1 MIFRKGKRDS
11 ILVSYA
17 LLKGFLV
24 VLLLFN
30 PQIFLQCWY
39 GGTHHDSL
47 LAPDVF
53 KCKREKKAEIRIINH
68 NSEKRDKKWC
78 SKLLDFHFLTT
89 LTSTRKSLLCKS
101 WFTACLSLI
110 LNQCDQKS
118 LALRILLT
126 QCYIFISTNIL
137 NHDWEFLQGVKAE
150 SMRYV
155 LLHPDIL
162 FIPPNFTPKNCAK
175 KKSGQNN
182 VVGLFLRTL
191 HFIINYAWLQI
202 RNHIKRLFLK

>member
-53 KCKREKKAEIRIINH
+53 KCKREKEAEIIIRSSASFE
-68 NSEKRDKKWC
+68 SEKRDKKWC
-78 SKLLDFHFLTT
+78 SKLLDFHFYTYVYSQITT
-89 LTSTRKSLLCKS
+89 LQKLIYCLPFTYTKSVWSEESCITNSAYTLYHFHFNQHSQPWLRI
-101 WFTACLSLI
+101 FTGCLSRKYAI
-110 LNQCDQKS
+110 C
-118 LALRILLT
+118 LAT
-126 QCYIFISTNIL
+126 PC
-137 NHDWEFLQGVKAE
+137 
-150 SMRYV
+150 
-155 LLHPDIL
+155 IL

-175 KKSGQNN
+175 KKNQD
-182 VVGLFLRTL
+182 RTM
-191 HFIINYAWLQI
+191 
-202 RNHIKRLFLK
+202 

>member
-53 KCKREKKAEIRIINH
+53 KCKREKEAEIIPFDPPHLLNL
-68 NSEKRDKKWC
+68 KKGT
-78 SKLLDFHFLTT
+78 KNDAQNYL
-89 LTSTRKSLLCKS
+89 
-101 WFTACLSLI
+101 
-110 LNQCDQKS
+110 
-118 LALRILLT
+118 
-126 QCYIFISTNIL
+126 IFI
-137 NHDWEFLQGVKAE
+137 F
-150 SMRYV
+150 
-155 LLHPDIL
+155 LLHL
-162 FIPPNFTPKNCAK
+162 RLLANHYSAK
-175 KKSGQNN
+175 
-182 VVGLFLRTL
+182 VDLLLAFHL
-191 HFIINYAWLQI
+191 Y
-202 RNHIKRLFLK
+202 

>member
-53 KCKREKKAEIRIINH
+53 KCKREKEAEIIPFNPPH
-68 NSEKRDKKWC
+68 LLNLKKGTKNDAQNYLIFI
-78 SKLLDFHFLTT
+78 ST

-126 QCYIFISTNIL
+126 RYIFSFQPTFSTMTENFYRVFKQKVCDMSCYTL
-137 NHDWEFLQGVKAE
+137 YSFSFPQT
-150 SMRYV
+150 S
-155 LLHPDIL
+155 LLKI
-162 FIPPNFTPKNCAK
+162 ARK

-182 VVGLFLRTL
+182 VVGLFFRTL
-191 HFIINYAWLQI
+191 HFYNQLCMTTNQ
-202 RNHIKRLFLK
+202 KS

>member
-53 KCKREKKAEIRIINH
+53 KCKREKEAEIIPFDPRIFWIW
-68 NSEKRDKKWC
+68 KKGTKNDAQNYLIFI
-78 SKLLDFHFLTT
+78 ST

-155 LLHPDIL
+155 LLHPVFF

-175 KKSGQNN
+175 KKNQD
-182 VVGLFLRTL
+182 RTM
-191 HFIINYAWLQI
+191 
-202 RNHIKRLFLK
+202 